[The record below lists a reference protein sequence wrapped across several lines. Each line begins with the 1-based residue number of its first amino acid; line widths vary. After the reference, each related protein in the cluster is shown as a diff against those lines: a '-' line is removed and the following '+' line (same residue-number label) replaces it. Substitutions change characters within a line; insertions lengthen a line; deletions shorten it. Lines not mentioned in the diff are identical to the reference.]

1 MLNLKTNKNMKGRR
15 LLIIGLMGLLVSCS
29 NTPQS
34 AKLCTVDV
42 EGAMENSGELKLSEL
57 ASDVRYVPLETTDS
71 CLIGANPNILLL
83 DKQIV
88 VYSNKECLLFNK
100 ADGKFLCRLGHG
112 GDDPE
117 AYSYPVPFYNE
128 HNEMFYFKREPEWLQ
143 KYDASG
149 RYQGKLKIPTP
160 PAMPSEFGFMD
171 SLVIGHYNNIAMGYA
186 PRALLLFNEKGEE
199 VDTVPSLLPVLSK
212 KEVSDIDNINVKRLG
227 DMMIVLTRFKDG
239 GYMAGIGGRTF
250 LWNSKGE
257 TRFKESFNDTAFTV
271 RRSELAPYIVFK
283 TGKWHWGAEARTDS
297 KDNEKRLLIGEVFE
311 SSQAIFFQCICGL
324 YTNEPEML
332 NGIYNRKSG
341 MTYMSPEKNGIIDNI
356 NGFMPFHPK
365 ACSPQGEYAGLVE
378 AGEAMD
384 WLKEHSELARNSKFS
399 VLKGLTEDDNPVV
412 VIAKP

>member
-1 MLNLKTNKNMKGRR
+1 MKGRR
-15 LLIIGLMGLLVSCS
+15 LLVIALMGLLVSCS
-29 NTPQS
+29 STPQS

-42 EGAMENSGELKLSEL
+42 AGAMENPAELKLSEL

-100 ADGKFLCRLGHG
+100 ADGKFLCKLGHG
-112 GDDPE
+112 GNDPE
-117 AYSYPVPFYNE
+117 AYSYPVPFYNG

-149 RYQGKLKIPTP
+149 RYQGRLKIPTP

-199 VDTVPSLLPVLSK
+199 VDTVHSLLPVLPQ
-212 KEVSDIDNINVKRLG
+212 KEVSDIDNINVKKLG
-227 DMMIVLTRFKDG
+227 GMMIVLTRFKDG
-239 GYMAGIGGRTF
+239 SYSSGIGGGIF

-257 TRFKESFNDTAFTV
+257 TRFKENFNDTVFTV
-271 RRSELAPYIVFK
+271 KRSELTPYIVFK
-283 TGKWHWGAEARTDS
+283 TGKWHWGAEARTDP
-297 KDNEKRLLIGEVFE
+297 KDNESRLLIGKVFE
-311 SSQAIFFQCICGL
+311 SPQAIFFQCIRGL

-332 NGIYNRKSG
+332 SGIYNRKSG
-341 MTYMSPEKNGIIDNI
+341 MTYMSPEKNGIIDDI
-356 NGFMPFHPK
+356 NDFMPFHLK
-365 ACSPQGEYAGLVE
+365 ACSLQGEYAGLVE
-378 AGEAMD
+378 AGEAVD
-384 WLKEHSELARNSKFS
+384 WLKEHADLARNSKFS

-412 VIAKP
+412 VITKP